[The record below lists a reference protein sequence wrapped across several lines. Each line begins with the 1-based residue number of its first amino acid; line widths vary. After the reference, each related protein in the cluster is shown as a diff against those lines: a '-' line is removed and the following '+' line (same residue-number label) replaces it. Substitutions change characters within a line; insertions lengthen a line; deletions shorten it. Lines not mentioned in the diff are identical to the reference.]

1 MTSDLTNLSRVY
13 LFLLLIGNCMKYI
26 VIAVLILLIA
36 TSAKAQLMV
45 KTNQSKIDSL
55 KLQPIRL
62 VPDNYYSCN
71 LGFMCK
77 KEIEIQKS
85 TRLPLKI
92 RLGSVE
98 DVDKMEGKGTG
109 RN

>member
-1 MTSDLTNLSRVY
+1 MLTI
-13 LFLLLIGNCMKYI
+13 LLIGT
-26 VIAVLILLIA
+26 A
-36 TSAKAQLMV
+36 TKAQLMV
-45 KTNQSKIDSL
+45 KTNQSTIDSL
-55 KLQPIRL
+55 KLQPLRL

-77 KEIEIQKS
+77 KEIQIQKS
-85 TRLPLKI
+85 TKVPLKI

-98 DVDKMEGKGTG
+98 YVDKMEGKGTG

>member
-1 MTSDLTNLSRVY
+1 
-13 LFLLLIGNCMKYI
+13 MKYI
-26 VIAVLILLIA
+26 ALLTTILLIA
-36 TSAKAQLMV
+36 TSAKAQLMA
-45 KTNQSKIDSL
+45 KTSQSKIDSL
-55 KLQPIRL
+55 KLQPLRL

-77 KEIEIQKS
+77 KEIQIQKS
-85 TRLPLKI
+85 TKIPLKI

-98 DVDKMEGKGTG
+98 YVDKMEGKGTG

>member
-1 MTSDLTNLSRVY
+1 MKFIV
-13 LFLLLIGNCMKYI
+13 LL
-26 VIAVLILLIA
+26 ATILLMDTA
-36 TSAKAQLMV
+36 TKAQLMA
-45 KTNQSKIDSL
+45 KTSQSKLDSL

-77 KEIEIQKS
+77 KEIQIQKL
-85 TRLPLKI
+85 TKIPLKI

-98 DVDKMEGKGTG
+98 YVDKMEGKGTG

>member
-1 MTSDLTNLSRVY
+1 MKCIVLLLTI
-13 LFLLLIGNCMKYI
+13 LLIGT
-26 VIAVLILLIA
+26 A
-36 TSAKAQLMV
+36 TKAQLMV
-45 KTNQSKIDSL
+45 KTNQSTIDSL
-55 KLQPIRL
+55 KLQPLRL

-77 KEIEIQKS
+77 KEIQIQKS
-85 TRLPLKI
+85 TKVPLKI

-98 DVDKMEGKGTG
+98 YVDKMEGKGTG